1 MSEIKINVDLDLDTK
16 KAKDQL
22 DSFKKSTSN
31 EKIPVRLDIDKA
43 KQDANSLKNVLSDAF
58 KLDSNTIGNLK
69 QVESALKQINKLIKS
84 QSELSKKN
92 NTNNKD
98 GIFTPFTIKKNV
110 DIVKDVS
117 NLVDDYEG
125 AKKQLEDLDKIGK
138 GMKEVLDDFNKNQE
152 SAFKT
157 FLKDSKS
164 YDAYLKELEG
174 DNISSTL
181 KKAINARKK
190 SIELQEELTK
200 SGVVKVDNTQL
211 RNERYDGSIFTI
223 ENEKWKAMFA
233 KTESEAKDLEDMAR
247 KIKPKIDS
255 ANNTV
260 SELMTQLSKG
270 EREILEAVSKAYE
283 QRPQFSNL
291 SGFDN
296 DNISVLRMYL
306 ENVMPDVDK
315 IGLNFDDFDDI
326 FRGLDRFY
334 SRLEQMQNEY
344 NHKFAG
350 QDDFKPMRLD
360 SLLDIEQDEAKRI
373 IKEAEN
379 NNDLLE
385 KAINDRIS
393 ILNRSNSGEGGLNFG
408 INESSLEDMEKF
420 ITLSRIVN
428 KTMSDT
434 GNGNKTSNEVK
445 EYLKVSK
452 QLSDLYADLYK
463 SETNGTTDVSSEIRE
478 KIELLRKMQL
488 ENASA
493 IRSNSELYASM
504 REKID
509 AEEKLYQATQNIK
522 NARTDEADRVKAL
535 KEEDKELKSLI
546 STYDK
551 YEKELTDL
559 KQTQNNFINDGKE
572 NSADSL
578 KPRIEELQKL
588 KKELKE
594 TNEIKFGDKL
604 VTELDKVEKKY
615 KDVATASE
623 RLSKAKQSDSNTATL
638 NKTYQELDKIQ
649 DKLTS
654 MQSTKGFLDNS
665 LVEKTNSLLSETRS
679 KLDADGIESDFKEIS
694 NSVDILNNNLKELNT
709 GNTLGKQEANFN
721 VSLQNMENKIKSFVD
736 RCKEMGNAEHLIER
750 VEHAFR
756 SINTDNIERASV
768 DLRQMANTLNQAE
781 REARQLSSTMNNTR
795 TFFGNFGQ
803 EFRDNLFTFTAG
815 ELLAD
820 GIRNVAHS
828 LKDLVMEYD
837 KSITNL
843 KKVANPEDIMDVS
856 QLEAIEKKAVSI
868 AKNVGQSSQ
877 DTIQAIADT
886 IQMSGLSMEAST
898 MVAEQTMMLANVAE
912 MTQEAA
918 SKGVVTMLSAFK
930 LDPLKEV
937 PLVVDGATKSVNQM
951 VDAMDKINYVGNKFA
966 ISSDGILDAIT
977 SGANVLAT
985 YGVSMNDTIAMI
997 TAANTTLQDT
1007 SRVGNGLKTI
1017 SVKLAGIKTS
1027 AKDGRSYK
1035 LPISINWYRKL
1046 IELLINPKAVLT
1058 TT

>member
-1 MSEIKINVDLDLDTK
+1 MKEALDNFN
-16 KAKDQL
+16 KDQ
-22 DSFKKSTSN
+22 
-31 EKIPVRLDIDKA
+31 
-43 KQDANSLKNVLSDAF
+43 
-58 KLDSNTIGNLK
+58 
-69 QVESALKQINKLIKS
+69 ES
-84 QSELSKKN
+84 
-92 NTNNKD
+92 
-98 GIFTPFTIKKNV
+98 V
-110 DIVKDVS
+110 
-117 NLVDDYEG
+117 
-125 AKKQLEDLDKIGK
+125 
-138 GMKEVLDDFNKNQE
+138 
-152 SAFKT
+152 FKT

-211 RNERYDGSIFTI
+211 RNDKHDGSIFTI

-420 ITLSRIVN
+420 IALSRIVN
-428 KTMSDT
+428 KTMSNT
-434 GNGNKTSNEVK
+434 GNGSKTSNEVK

-559 KQTQNNFINDGKE
+559 KQTQNNFLNDGKE
-572 NSADSL
+572 NSANSL
-578 KPRIEELQKL
+578 NARIEEIEKL

-594 TNEIKFGDKL
+594 TNEIKFGDNL
-604 VTELDKVEKKY
+604 ITELNNIEKKY
-615 KDVATASE
+615 KEIAIASE
-623 RLSKAKQSDSNTATL
+623 KLSKAKQNDANTVAL

-654 MQSTKGFLDNS
+654 MQKTK
-665 LVEKTNSLLSETRS
+665 
-679 KLDADGIESDFKEIS
+679 A
-694 NSVDILNNNLKELNT
+694 
-709 GNTLGKQEANFN
+709 
-721 VSLQNMENKIKSFVD
+721 
-736 RCKEMGNAEHLIER
+736 
-750 VEHAFR
+750 
-756 SINTDNIERASV
+756 
-768 DLRQMANTLNQAE
+768 
-781 REARQLSSTMNNTR
+781 
-795 TFFGNFGQ
+795 
-803 EFRDNLFTFTAG
+803 LF
-815 ELLAD
+815 
-820 GIRNVAHS
+820 
-828 LKDLVMEYD
+828 
-837 KSITNL
+837 
-843 KKVANPEDIMDVS
+843 
-856 QLEAIEKKAVSI
+856 
-868 AKNVGQSSQ
+868 
-877 DTIQAIADT
+877 
-886 IQMSGLSMEAST
+886 
-898 MVAEQTMMLANVAE
+898 
-912 MTQEAA
+912 
-918 SKGVVTMLSAFK
+918 
-930 LDPLKEV
+930 
-937 PLVVDGATKSVNQM
+937 
-951 VDAMDKINYVGNKFA
+951 
-966 ISSDGILDAIT
+966 
-977 SGANVLAT
+977 
-985 YGVSMNDTIAMI
+985 
-997 TAANTTLQDT
+997 
-1007 SRVGNGLKTI
+1007 
-1017 SVKLAGIKTS
+1017 
-1027 AKDGRSYK
+1027 
-1035 LPISINWYRKL
+1035 
-1046 IELLINPKAVLT
+1046 
-1058 TT
+1058 